1 MKNLRLASL
10 ALVTAAAA
18 ALVPSQALAFGFG
31 IEGGGTFTKTSG
43 LGSPDNIW
51 TPNGGIIIENN
62 FPIAVLF
69 LDLWADVQTPIQLQT
84 GFQISGTSGS
94 TNAAPKY
101 IPIDLGLRLGL
112 NIGLLQPYVGVLGQA
127 GIVTDG
133 QGVPNLNNPLWGL
146 GGDLGLDIAVFIL
159 RFGIELRGIET
170 LNSVESD
177 PMAGNVGSAFEFEA
191 LASVRLA
198 F

>member
-10 ALVTAAAA
+10 ALVVAAA
-18 ALVPSQALAFGFG
+18 ALVSDRALAFGFG
-31 IEGGGTFTKTSG
+31 VEGGGTFTKTSG
-43 LGSPDNIW
+43 LGASPDNIW

-69 LDLWADVQTPIQLQT
+69 LDLWADVQTPIELQT
-84 GFQISGTSGS
+84 GG
-94 TNAAPKY
+94 AAAAKY

-133 QGVPNLNNPLWGL
+133 AGTPNLNSPLWGL
-146 GGDLGLDIAVFIL
+146 GGDLGLDIAVSIL
-159 RFGIELRGIET
+159 RFGVELRGVET
-170 LNSVESD
+170 LTPIVSD
-177 PMAGNVGSAFEFEA
+177 PNAGSAFEFEA
-191 LASVRLA
+191 LASVRLS

>member
-1 MKNLRLASL
+1 MNRIRLASL
-10 ALVTAAAA
+10 ALVIPAAV
-18 ALVPSQALAFGFG
+18 ALFPTRALAFGFG
-31 IEGGGTFTKTSG
+31 VEGGATFTKTSG
-43 LGSPDNIW
+43 LDASPDSTW
-51 TPNGGIIIENN
+51 TPNGGIIIENT

-84 GFQISGTSGS
+84 GFQLASGGE
-94 TNAAPKY
+94 AAPKY

-112 NIGLLQPYVGVLGQA
+112 NIGLLQPYIGILGQA

-133 QGVPNLNNPLWGL
+133 QGTPNLNSPLWGL

-159 RFGIELRGIET
+159 RFGIELRGVDVLT
-170 LNSVESD
+170 AVESD
-177 PMAGNVGSAFEFEA
+177 PVAGNLGSAFEFEA
-191 LASVRLA
+191 LGSVRLA